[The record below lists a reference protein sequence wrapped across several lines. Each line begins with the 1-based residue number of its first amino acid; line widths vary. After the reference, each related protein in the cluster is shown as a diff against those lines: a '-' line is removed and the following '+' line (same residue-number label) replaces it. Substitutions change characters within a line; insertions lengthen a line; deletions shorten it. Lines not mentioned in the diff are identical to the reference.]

1 MTLPVLGPMTL
12 TGFEH
17 VWYFLFLFVV
27 LGLVGL
33 YIAMQAARRKRLL
46 RFANTELLESVA
58 PKRPSRWRH
67 LATIL
72 LMLSLVMLTIAM
84 AGPTRDVRIPRNR
97 AVVMLVID
105 VSQSMRATDVA
116 PSRLAATQE
125 AAKQFVDQMTPGIN
139 LGLISY
145 AGAATVLVSPTTNRD
160 ASKNAIDKLQV
171 ADRTATGEAI
181 FTALQAIS
189 TVGAVIGGGDTP
201 PPAHVVLMSDGKET
215 VPSNP
220 DNPKG
225 AYTAARTAKDQG
237 VPISTVSFG
246 TPYGTV
252 DMNGQQTPVPV
263 DDEMLKKIAE
273 LSKGESYTASNLEQ
287 LKEVFTNLQEQIG
300 YETQKG
306 DAGTGWLRLGALVLA
321 LAAVSALLIN
331 RRLPN

>member
-1 MTLPVLGPMTL
+1 MTLPLLGPMTL
-12 TGFEH
+12 SGFEH
-17 VWYFLFLFVV
+17 VWFFLFLFVV

-33 YIAMQAARRKRLL
+33 YIVVQLARRKRML
-46 RFANTELLESVA
+46 RFANMELLESVA

-72 LMLSLVMLTIAM
+72 LVLSLVLFTIAM
-84 AGPTRDVRIPRNR
+84 AGPTHDVRIPRNR

-105 VSQSMRATDVA
+105 VSQSMRATDVS
-116 PSRLAATQE
+116 PSRMAAAQE
-125 AAKQFVDQMTPGIN
+125 AAKQFVDQLTPGIN

-145 AGAATVLVSPTTNRD
+145 AGTATVLVSPTTNRD
-160 ASKNAIDKLQV
+160 ATKNALDKLQV
-171 ADRTATGEAI
+171 ADRTATGEGI

-189 TVGAVIGGGDTP
+189 IVGAVIGGGDTP
-201 PPAHVVLMSDGKET
+201 PPARIVLMSDGKET

-237 VPISTVSFG
+237 VPVSTVSFG
-246 TPYGTV
+246 TPYGYV
-252 DMNGQQTPVPV
+252 EINDQRQPVPV

-273 LSKGESYTASNLEQ
+273 LSGGEAYSATSLEQ

-300 YETQKG
+300 YETHKG
-306 DAGTGWLRLGALVLA
+306 DASAGWLRLGALVLA
-321 LAAVSALLIN
+321 LAALAALLIN